1 MARANDEAEVREHLD
16 RIEADPDLRQH
27 PLYEDFRWLAKR
39 YFRLGRQLRK
49 VTRMGDQLQV
59 QLRDTNAALEKASLT
74 DPLTGLPNR
83 RHMMAALAEETARAE
98 REGGSVTVMM
108 VDVDHFKAVNDTHGH
123 DTGDTVLCTVARA
136 LATGLREYDVCA
148 RWGGE
153 EFLLL
158 LPGVTPDNA
167 TDVAERVRQRVA
179 DSVVE
184 TDAGPVSVTVSIGVA
199 TCGAADGPD
208 ACVNT
213 ADKAAYAAKQRG
225 RNRVVAA

>member
-1 MARANDEAEVREHLD
+1 MARANEETEVRERLE
-16 RIEADPDLRQH
+16 RIEADPELSKH
-27 PLYEDFRWLAKR
+27 PLAEDFRWLAKR
-39 YFRLGRQLRK
+39 YFRLSRQLRK

-59 QLRDTNAALEKASLT
+59 QLRDTNEALEKSSLT

-83 RHMMAALAEETARAE
+83 RHMMECLAEETARAE

-108 VDVDHFKAVNDTHGH
+108 VDVDHFKSVNDTHGH
-123 DTGDTVLCTVARA
+123 AMGDTVLCAVARA

-158 LPGVTPDNA
+158 LPGLPADKA
-167 TDVAERVRQRVA
+167 ADVGERARQRVA

-184 TDAGPVSVTVSIGVA
+184 TDAGPLSVTVSIGVA
-199 TCGAADGPD
+199 TCTAAGGLDP
-208 ACVNT
+208 CVNT
-213 ADKAAYAAKQRG
+213 ADKAAYTAKQRG
-225 RNRVVAA
+225 RNRVVLA